1 MKTLTV
7 AGAQMAVRDDDIR
20 SNTATILRFIELAAS
35 KEADILLTPEGSL
48 SGYTHEFDQ
57 QALEGPL
64 AQVIQRATTLGIGL
78 ALGTCFYEP
87 DGQCF
92 NQLRFYDRRGA
103 FLGSHAKILRCGV
116 PTPPSHGEFEWYATH
131 ELRTFVFEDF
141 TVAGLICNDLW
152 ANPAATV
159 EPDPNL
165 VLRCA
170 ELGAQIIFHAVN
182 GARAPGEQSNLVR
195 QFHEANLRMRAQ
207 AASIHIA
214 TVDNASPVT
223 LPSSSPGGVIGPDG
237 SWVIQTVRE
246 GEDMFIKQLAVPA
259 SRFLVANVVE

>member
-1 MKTLTV
+1 MRTLTV
-7 AGAQMAVRDDDIR
+7 AGAQMAVRDDDVR

-35 KEADILLTPEGSL
+35 KEADVLLTPEGSL
-48 SGYTHEFDQ
+48 SGYTPEFDQ
-57 QALEGPL
+57 PAVEDAL
-64 AQVIQRATTLGIGL
+64 ARVIQRATALGIGL
-78 ALGTCFYEP
+78 ALGTCFYES

-103 FLGSHAKILRCGV
+103 FLGSHAKILRCGI

-131 ELRTFVFEDF
+131 ELCTFVFEGI

-182 GARAPGEQSNLVR
+182 GARGPGEQSNLVR

-223 LPSSSPGGVIGPDG
+223 LPCSSPGGVIGPDG
-237 SWVIQTVRE
+237 SWLVQTVLE
-246 GEDMFIKQLAVPA
+246 GEDLFVKKLAVPA
-259 SRFLVANVVE
+259 SRFLESNALD